1 MTAIR
6 RDDPSDPH
14 LDPEILGRLVEGW
27 EPDPEVRDHLSRCQ
41 QCFQAYSEAVQARSE
56 WLQHG
61 AGDPRRV
68 AELAR
73 LGKSRGPGRPPGGG
87 RRLRALSAGVA
98 VAAAVVLIWWWQS
111 GTGPGPELAWNLDPT
126 LGAEILAYSADA
138 FVLPGGE
145 AGAAATP
152 DRSRGTAPEIAAPA
166 ADAAWEAYL
175 ADPTRPEPGIEAV
188 AGYLALGKPQ
198 MALSCLVG
206 LSSRYP
212 SDPRVLVLQGVAD
225 YQVGDTAAAERFL
238 RRALTQD
245 PKDALAAL
253 DLGLFL
259 KREGRREEAV
269 PILESVIR
277 DHPGTPAAQRSE
289 RELGAP

>member
-1 MTAIR
+1 MAANR
-6 RDDPSDPH
+6 RNDPSDFH
-14 LDPEILGRLVEGW
+14 LDPEILGRLVEGR
-27 EPDPEVRDHLSRCQ
+27 EPDPEVRDHLSRCKR
-41 QCFQAYSEAVQARSE
+41 CFQAYSEAVQARSE
-56 WLQHG
+56 WLRHG
-61 AGDPRRV
+61 ADDPRRV

-73 LGKSRGPGRPPGGG
+73 LGKSRGPGRPPRSG
-87 RRLRALSAGVA
+87 RRLRSLSAALA
-98 VAAAVVLIWWWQS
+98 VAAAVLLVWWWQS
-111 GTGPGPELAWNLDPT
+111 GLGPGPELSWNLDPA
-126 LGAEILAYSADA
+126 LRAEILAYSADA

-152 DRSRGTAPEIAAPA
+152 DRSRGTTPESAGPV
-166 ADAAWEAYL
+166 ADAAWQAYL
-175 ADPTRPEPGIEAV
+175 AEPTRPDPGIEAV

-225 YQVGDTAAAERFL
+225 YQLGDAAAAEQSL
-238 RRALTQD
+238 RRAYTQD
-245 PKDALAAL
+245 PEDALAAL